1 MKSKT
6 KNRLTESEIH
16 ALVKLHFGCEPEEIR
31 ELKGGMFNAIYRMRL
46 SSSGRDV
53 VLKAGVIPG
62 TPLLSY
68 EQDIMPV
75 EVACYRLIQEQ
86 TSVPVPEV
94 LAFDF
99 SKRQIAGN
107 YFFMTALEGVP
118 LSDVIKKLRPDEIAH
133 IREQQAEYL
142 EQLHHIEGP

>member
-75 EVACYRLIQEQ
+75 EVACYRLY
-86 TSVPVPEV
+86 
-94 LAFDF
+94 LCR
-99 SKRQIAGN
+99 K
-107 YFFMTALEGVP
+107 YWP
-118 LSDVIKKLRPDEIAH
+118 LISANGRL
-133 IREQQAEYL
+133 QAIIFL
-142 EQLHHIEGP
+142 

>member
-99 SKRQIAGN
+99 SKRQIAGK
-107 YFFMTALEGVP
+107 YFL
-118 LSDVIKKLRPDEIAH
+118 
-133 IREQQAEYL
+133 
-142 EQLHHIEGP
+142 

>member
-99 SKRQIAGN
+99 SKRQIAGK
-107 YFFMTALEGVP
+107 YFFMTALRCV
-118 LSDVIKKLRPDEIAH
+118 
-133 IREQQAEYL
+133 
-142 EQLHHIEGP
+142 